1 MEDEQKLQR
10 KLQNQ
15 MNSFK
20 VCKSG
25 VKVIMRKMIMA
36 NLLQSQRKKRVF
48 KEYINDDDEGIRIK
62 IEDNNVAKSCCNQSR

>member
-25 VKVIMRKMIMA
+25 VKVIMRKMIIA

-62 IEDNNVAKSCCNQSR
+62 

>member
-62 IEDNNVAKSCCNQSR
+62 

>member
-25 VKVIMRKMIMA
+25 VKVIMRKMMMA

-62 IEDNNVAKSCCNQSR
+62 

>member
-36 NLLQSQRKKRVF
+36 NLLQSQRKKKVF
-48 KEYINDDDEGIRIK
+48 R
-62 IEDNNVAKSCCNQSR
+62 